1 MRIVALFV
9 IVPLI
14 ELALLIYIGTLI
26 GPLYTMTIVVIT
38 GLAGGIMARRQG
50 ISTLNKIR
58 YNLESGIIPS
68 KELFDGLLILAGGL
82 LLLTPGVFTDI
93 IGFTLMIPHSRR
105 FIGRKLLEVI
115 KSKLERGEIVYWKLH

>member
-9 IVPLI
+9 VVPLI

-26 GPLYTMTIVVIT
+26 GPLYTLAIVVVT

-93 IGFTLMIPHSRR
+93 IGFTLMIPQSRR
-105 FIGRKLLEVI
+105 AIGRKLLDMI
-115 KSKLERGEIVYWKLH
+115 KTKMERGEITYWKLR